1 MLNQSIKFL
10 LGAFVSSGMLCGIA
24 FAGGEAEVLHW
35 WTSGGEA
42 AALKVL
48 KDDFASNG
56 GSWKDM
62 PVAGGGGDAAMQTL
76 KARVVAGDPPTA
88 AQIKGPSIQEW
99 DEEGVVGPPYHVD
112 VVAKAENWDSLLSA
126 QVANHMKCD
135 GFTKY
140 CAAPVNIHR
149 IDWFWANKKV
159 LDAHELSM
167 PTSWDEFNGA
177 ASKLQAAGIIPL
189 AHGSQPWQD
198 ATVFEAVAL
207 GIGGN
212 EFYQKAFVELDMEAL
227 GGSTMVKVFDQMR
240 KLRGFTDEG
249 SPGRDWNV
257 ATGMVMQG
265 KAAFQ
270 IMGDWAKG
278 EFTNAGMK
286 PGIDYYCLP
295 TPSDHGYLYNVDSF
309 IFYSMDGKN
318 KIEGQKLLGSLIMGK
333 NFQKVFNLFKGSIPA
348 RLDVPMDEFDMCAKG
363 SAADLN
369 YSAMTGGLQPSFAH
383 GMALRLAQKGA
394 IQDVV
399 TEHFNSNMSSHE
411 AARRLARAV
420 KDTL

>member
-1 MLNQSIKFL
+1 MARRLKFVAGVLAL
-10 LGAFVSSGMLCGIA
+10 LVPGTAI
-24 FAGGEAEVLHW
+24 AGGEAEVLHW

-48 KDDFASNG
+48 KDDFANNG
-56 GSWKDM
+56 GVWKDM
-62 PVAGGGGDAAMQTL
+62 PVAGGGGDAAMTVL

-99 DEEGVVGPPYHVD
+99 DEQGVVGPYHID
-112 VVAKAENWDSLLSA
+112 AVAKSENWDGLLSS

-135 GFTKY
+135 DGKAY

-159 LDAHELSM
+159 LDEHGISM
-167 PTSWDEFNGA
+167 PTSWDEFNA
-177 ASKLQAAGIIPL
+177 AAKKLQAAGIIPL
-189 AHGSQPWQD
+189 AHGGQPWQD
-198 ATVFEAVAL
+198 ATVFEAVVL

-212 EFYQKAFVELDMEAL
+212 EFYQKTIVDLDLDAL
-227 GGSTMVKVFDQMR
+227 RSPTMQKVFDQMR
-240 KLRGFTDEG
+240 MLQSFTDPG
-249 SPGRDWNV
+249 MPGRDWNV
-257 ATGMVMQG
+257 ATGMVMEG

-278 EFTNAGMK
+278 EFTNAKMK
-286 PGIDYYCLP
+286 PGVDYYCLP

-309 IFYSMDGKN
+309 IFYSVKGDD
-318 KIEGQKLLGSLIMGK
+318 KIEGQKLLASLMMGQ

-348 RLDVPMDEFDMCAKG
+348 RLDVPMDEFDICAKG
-363 SAADLN
+363 SASDLN
-369 YSAMTGGLQPSFAH
+369 YAAMTGGLLPSFAH

-399 TEHFNSNMSSHE
+399 TEHFNSDMSSKE
-411 AARRLARAV
+411 AAERLATTIQ
-420 KDTL
+420 DTL

>member
-1 MLNQSIKFL
+1 MPGTAI
-10 LGAFVSSGMLCGIA
+10 
-24 FAGGEAEVLHW
+24 AGGEAEVLHW

-56 GSWKDM
+56 GVWKDM
-62 PVAGGGGDAAMQTL
+62 PVAGGGGDAAMTVL

-99 DEEGVVGPPYHVD
+99 DEQGVVGPYHID
-112 VVAKAENWDSLLSA
+112 AVAKSENWDGLLSS

-135 GFTKY
+135 DGKAY

-159 LDAHELSM
+159 LDEHGISM
-167 PTSWDEFNGA
+167 PTSWDEFNA
-177 ASKLQAAGIIPL
+177 AAKKLQAAGIIPL
-189 AHGSQPWQD
+189 AHGGQPWQD
-198 ATVFEAVAL
+198 ATVFEAVVL

-212 EFYQKAFVELDMEAL
+212 EFYRKTIVDLDLDALRGPTME
-227 GGSTMVKVFDQMR
+227 KVFDQMR
-240 KLRGFTDEG
+240 MLQSFTDPG
-249 SPGRDWNV
+249 MPGRDWNV
-257 ATGMVMQG
+257 ATGMVMEG

-278 EFTNAGMK
+278 EFTNANMK
-286 PGIDYYCLP
+286 PGVDYYCLP

-309 IFYSMDGKN
+309 IFYSVKGDD
-318 KIEGQKLLGSLIMGK
+318 KIEGQKLLASLMMGQ

-348 RLDVPMDEFDMCAKG
+348 RLDVPMDEFDICAKG
-363 SAADLN
+363 SASDLN
-369 YSAMTGGLQPSFAH
+369 YAAMTGGLLPSFAH

-399 TEHFNSNMSSHE
+399 TEHFNSDMSSKE
-411 AARRLARAV
+411 AAERLA
-420 KDTL
+420 KTIQDTL

>member
-1 MLNQSIKFL
+1 MYKQVLKLSAGFIL
-10 LGAFVSSGMLCGIA
+10 AAGISA
-24 FAGGEAEVLHW
+24 SPALAGGEAEVLHW

-42 AALKVL
+42 KALKVL
-48 KDDFASNG
+48 KDDFAKNG
-56 GSWKDM
+56 GTWKDM
-62 PVAGGGGDAAMQTL
+62 PVAGGGGDAAMVTL
-76 KARVVAGDPPTA
+76 KARIVSGDPPTA
-88 AQIKGPSIQEW
+88 AQIKGPTIQEY
-99 DEEGVVGPPYHVD
+99 DDEGVVGPYNID
-112 VVAKAENWDSLLSA
+112 SVATAENWDALLSP

-159 LDAHELSM
+159 LDANGLNM
-167 PTSWDEFNGA
+167 PTSWPEFNA
-177 ASKLQAAGIIPL
+177 AATKLKAAGIIPF
-189 AHGSQPWQD
+189 AHGGQPWQD
-198 ATVFEAVAL
+198 ATVFEAVAM

-212 EFYQKAFVELDMEAL
+212 DFYRKAIMELDMDAL

-240 KLRGFTDEG
+240 ILQGFTDEG

-257 ATGMVMQG
+257 ATGMVMNG

-278 EFTNAGMK
+278 EFANAGLK

-295 TPSDHGYLYNVDSF
+295 TPSNHGYLYNVDSF
-309 IFYSMDGKN
+309 IFYAMEGKN
-318 KIEGQKLLGSLIMGK
+318 KIEGQKLLASLMMGK
-333 NFQKVFNLFKGSIPA
+333 NFQKVFNLYKGSIPA

-369 YSAMTGGLQPSFAH
+369 YAAMTGGLLPSFAH
-383 GMALRLAQKGA
+383 GMALKLAQKGA

-399 TEHFNSNMSSHE
+399 TEHFNSKMSSKE
-411 AARRLARAV
+411 AAKRLVRAV

>member
-1 MLNQSIKFL
+1 MFKPFAKSL
-10 LGAFVSSGMLCGIA
+10 LATVAVVGLALPSA
-24 FAGGEAEVLHW
+24 WAKEAEVLHW

-48 KDDFASNG
+48 KDDFAANG

-62 PVAGGGGDAAMQTL
+62 PIAGGGGDAAMQTL
-76 KARVVAGDPPTA
+76 KARIVAGDPPAA
-88 AQIKGPSIQEW
+88 AQIKGPTIQEY
-99 DEEGVVGPPYHVD
+99 DEAGVVEPYHINA
-112 VVAKAENWDSLLSA
+112 VASAENWDGLLSG

-135 GFTKY
+135 DFSKY

-159 LDAHELSM
+159 LDANGLSM
-167 PTSWDEFNGA
+167 PTSWDEFNA
-177 ASKLQAAGIIPL
+177 AARKLQAAGIIPL

-212 EFYQKAFVELDMEAL
+212 DFYQKAFVELDMNAL

-240 KLRGFTDEG
+240 TLKGFTDAG

-257 ATGMVMQG
+257 ATGMVMEG

-278 EFTNAGMK
+278 EFTNAGLK
-286 PGIDYYCLP
+286 PGVDFYCLP

-309 IFYSMDGKN
+309 IFYSVDGKS
-318 KIEGQKLLGSLIMGK
+318 KIEGQKLLAKLIMGK

-399 TEHFNSNMSSHE
+399 TEHFNSNMSSQE
-411 AARRLARAV
+411 AAKRLAQAV
-420 KDTL
+420 QDSM

>member
-1 MLNQSIKFL
+1 MLKVKCLI
-10 LGAFVSSGMLCGIA
+10 GALALVLSGA
-24 FAGGEAEVLHW
+24 AVAESEAEVLHW

-48 KDDFASNG
+48 KDDFAANG
-56 GSWKDM
+56 GVWKDM
-62 PVAGGGGDAAMQTL
+62 PVAGGGGDPAMQVL

-99 DEEGVVGPPYHVD
+99 DEEGLVAPYHID
-112 VVAKAENWDSLLSA
+112 AVAQAENWDSLLSEK
-126 QVANHMKCD
+126 VATHMKCD
-135 GFTKY
+135 NFSKY

-149 IDWFWANKKV
+149 IDWIWGNKKV
-159 LDAHELSM
+159 LDKHGLKM
-167 PTSWDEFNGA
+167 PTSWEEFNA
-177 ASKLQAAGIIPL
+177 AAKKLQAAGVIPL
-189 AHGSQPWQD
+189 AHGGQPWQD
-198 ATVFEAVAL
+198 STVWEAVVL
-207 GIGGN
+207 GVGGN
-212 EFYQKAFVELDMEAL
+212 EFYQKAVVDLDPAAL
-227 GGSTMVKVFDQMR
+227 SGATMQKVFDQMR
-240 KLRGFTDEG
+240 ILQGFTDEG
-249 SPGRDWNV
+249 MPGRDWNV
-257 ATGMVMQG
+257 ATGMVIEG

-278 EFTNAGMK
+278 EFTNAKLK

-309 IFYSMDGKN
+309 IFYSMKGES
-318 KIEGQKLLGSLIMGK
+318 KIEGQKLLASLMMGK

-363 SAADLN
+363 SASDLN
-369 YSAMTGGLQPSFAH
+369 YAAMSGGLLPSFAH

-399 TEHFNSNMSSHE
+399 TEHFNSNMSSKE
-411 AARRLARAV
+411 AAERLAAAV
-420 KDTL
+420 KDSM